1 MNLSCVIYLRVSDE
15 KQTRG
20 ASLSDQER
28 TCRTFAA
35 AAGYKVAAVYRDDGR
50 SAWKDDLRHRPQ
62 FEQLLAD
69 ARSSRRRFV
78 AVVVFKL
85 DRFARKA
92 RIYHTSR
99 YELERAG
106 VQLLSAT
113 EPNESS
119 AAGRLSSGMLAQ
131 FAEFYSDQL
140 SERIKASHQ
149 GKAARGEWVGDVPFG
164 YVRAGKSIA
173 PGPLWLWVVI
183 IFVSYARGA
192 STVRLAAALNAAGV
206 PLRSGRP
213 WTKDSVLMV
222 LHNRAYIGQG
232 GGRAVP
238 AYESAHKPLVG
249 PALWQEA
256 HERLSA
262 RRRRP
267 SGPRRAPRPA
277 PLPWSARCALCDGP
291 MHRHSSAGGHYF
303 RCRAALHRECS
314 ARGVRQQ
321 LVVDQVAELEKAAG
335 PVAIVW
341 LRAPRG
347 VEKFELVGE
356 GDEGRSD
363 A

>member
-28 TCRTFAA
+28 TCREFAA
-35 AAGYKVAAVYRDDGR
+35 RAGYKVVAVYRDDGR

-69 ARSSRRRFV
+69 AGQRGRRWC

-140 SERIKASHQ
+140 SERIRASHQ

-164 YVRAGKSIA
+164 YVRAGKSIV
-173 PGPLWLWVVI
+173 PGPLWLWVVC
-183 IFVSYARGA
+183 IFVAYSQGA
-192 STVRLAAALNAAGV
+192 TTPQLAAALNAAHV
-206 PLRSGRP
+206 PLRSGKP
-213 WTKDSVLMV
+213 WTKDSVQMV
-222 LHNRAYIGQG
+222 LRNHAYVGRA

-238 AYESAHKPLVG
+238 AYESGHKPLVTSE
-249 PALWQEA
+249 LWQA
-256 HERLSA
+256 VQSRLYA

-267 SGPRRAPRPA
+267 SGPRKGPRPA
-277 PLPWSARCALCDGP
+277 PLPWRVRCALCDGS
-291 MHRHSSAGGHYF
+291 MHRHSSAGGRYL
-303 RCRAALHRECS
+303 RCRAALNKTCS
-314 ARGVRQQ
+314 AKGIQLHLVEQQ
-321 LVVDQVAELEKAAG
+321 IAELEKAAG
-335 PVAIVW
+335 PVATVW

-347 VEKFELVGE
+347 VEKFVLVAESG
-356 GDEGRSD
+356 EGRSD